1 MTDTQLEAHAGS
13 NTETPLRASDYP
25 MTGLVLLSVPAWEP
39 SHLRQSLLL
48 NWQINAGE
56 PPQTP
61 REPWIFRVNGSLV
74 VVGLEPRP
82 VPDHAADEQ
91 AKNCHDWPEAADVA
105 HAHQAYLA
113 VAVIAESASLIE
125 NARTAMKVL
134 ASLCEQPNA
143 RAVNAASRLFA
154 PDVYR
159 KAALAMQD
167 SEKAFP
173 IFNLIYFGL
182 WQQND
187 VEGLSGYTVGLDR
200 FGVREVEIQGSLL
213 KPLEI
218 RALMVDAAMMQI
230 TRGKTFAEGEEVK
243 LGGRTYRALI
253 AASAALPI
261 PETTHLVPMP

>member
-1 MTDTQLEAHAGS
+1 MTVQSETNAASLA
-13 NTETPLRASDYP
+13 ETPLRASDYP

-39 SHLRQSLLL
+39 SHLRQTLLSD
-48 NWQINAGE
+48 WQIDAGE
-56 PPQTP
+56 APQSP
-61 REPWIFRVNGSLV
+61 QEPWIFRASGSLV
-74 VVGLEPRP
+74 VLGLEPRP

-91 AKNCHDWPEAADVA
+91 AKNCPDWPEAVDVA

-113 VAVIAESASLIE
+113 VAVIAEKASLIE

-154 PDVYR
+154 PQAYR

-167 SEKAFP
+167 SDKAFP

-182 WQQND
+182 WQEAD

-200 FGVREVEIQGSLL
+200 FGVREAEVRGSAL

-218 RALMVDAAMMQI
+218 RALLVDAAMMQI
-230 TRGKTFAEGEEVK
+230 TRGKTFTEGEEVK
-243 LGGRTYRALI
+243 LGGRTYVARI
-253 AASAALPI
+253 APSAALPI
-261 PETTHLVPMP
+261 PESTHLELLP

>member
-1 MTDTQLEAHAGS
+1 MTDTQLAAHAGS

-48 NWQINAGE
+48 DWQINAGE

-74 VVGLEPRP
+74 VVVLEPRP

-91 AKNCHDWPEAADVA
+91 AKNCHDWTEAADVA

-143 RAVNAASRLFA
+143 RAVNAASR
-154 PDVYR
+154 
-159 KAALAMQD
+159 
-167 SEKAFP
+167 
-173 IFNLIYFGL
+173 
-182 WQQND
+182 
-187 VEGLSGYTVGLDR
+187 LDR

-261 PETTHLVPMP
+261 PETTHLTPMP

>member
-1 MTDTQLEAHAGS
+1 MG
-13 NTETPLRASDYP
+13 R
-25 MTGLVLLSVPAWEP
+25 LL
-39 SHLRQSLLL
+39 
-48 NWQINAGE
+48 
-56 PPQTP
+56 
-61 REPWIFRVNGSLV
+61 
-74 VVGLEPRP
+74 
-82 VPDHAADEQ
+82 
-91 AKNCHDWPEAADVA
+91 
-105 HAHQAYLA
+105 
-113 VAVIAESASLIE
+113 
-125 NARTAMKVL
+125 
-134 ASLCEQPNA
+134 
-143 RAVNAASRLFA
+143 
-154 PDVYR
+154 
-159 KAALAMQD
+159 
-167 SEKAFP
+167 
-173 IFNLIYFGL
+173 YFGL